1 MLNNFIMFYEL
12 EIRVHGHFF
21 SLVVVVVILSLDS
34 RKNLV
39 VGHLRFESIGQNE

>member
-12 EIRVHGHFF
+12 EIRVHDHFF
-21 SLVVVVVILSLDS
+21 SLVVVVILSLDS